1 MEMKPVESSNVA
13 AIGYADNTLTVR
25 FRNGSEYEYPGVTQQ
40 QYEDLMAAPSKGK
53 AIQGLVA
60 LRAGV
65 VLKRSSKDLCDTLD
79 ARIYAG
85 KPMHT
90 TQADGCCGKHL
101 NKASLSGNLDNL
113 SPFTCPKC
121 GTVYNP
127 KAYGPLVNWEAE
139 AAVLVFKV

>member
-53 AIQGLVA
+53 ALQGLVA

-65 VLKRSSKDLCDTLD
+65 TLKSKPAKEANVSGTL
-79 ARIYAG
+79 I
-85 KPMHT
+85 HT

-101 NKASLSGNLDNL
+101 NNASLSGVLDKME
-113 SPFTCPKC
+113 PFSCPRC
-121 GTVYNP
+121 GTEYKP
-127 KAYGPLVNWEAE
+127 TAQGPLVLWEAQCS
-139 AAVLVFKV
+139 VMVFKV